1 LKRQKLGVD
10 CVSRVLGESL
20 EWSVKNSMVDVTYL
34 AAAWAPTA
42 DEDGLILLADWGNWV
57 PPTHTCF
64 SCSSLTQVLQPG
76 LHL

>member
-1 LKRQKLGVD
+1 
-10 CVSRVLGESL
+10 
-20 EWSVKNSMVDVTYL
+20 MVDVTYL

-57 PPTHTCF
+57 CPPETRFHLML
-64 SCSSLTQVLQPG
+64 SLTRILQPG